1 MTLQNK
7 LLDETSWKLLE
18 ALQKDGRA
26 SYRELGHQIGL
37 STPAVSERI
46 RKLEDAGFITGYR
59 AVLDLEK
66 LGRTITA
73 FVRVQTTPEKNEP
86 LIAFCRASPA
96 VLEGHYITGQASY
109 LLKIAVTSIGEMEQ
123 FINKVSHYGTT
134 QTSIVMSTH
143 MKNKIV
149 TNSSVS
155 ERESKKGRLE

>member
-1 MTLQNK
+1 MTLHNK

-26 SYRELGHQIGL
+26 SYRELGNQIGL

-46 RKLEDAGFITGYR
+46 RKLEDAGIICGYR

-73 FVRVQTTPEKNEP
+73 FVRIQTTPEKNAP
-86 LIAFCRASPA
+86 LIEFFQTSPA
-96 VLEGHYITGQASY
+96 VLEGHYITGQASF

-134 QTSIVMSTH
+134 QTSIVMSTQ

-149 TNSSVS
+149 TDGVTS
-155 ERESKKGRLE
+155 E